1 MPARSSGFTLIEL
14 MITIGILGIAMA
26 IAVPDLLRFANQ
38 SRVKGVAENLA
49 QDLIF
54 ARTEAVRLGQTVR
67 PNMASTCY
75 GITSKSS
82 ACDCTKTNPAD
93 TNFCELKREG
103 DWRNITL
110 NKGSGHFD
118 GVVFDAVR
126 GFPNSST
133 MSILTAAQT
142 VEINHAQAGT
152 IKVSMSII
160 GNVCLSSS
168 GSSKIA
174 GYNDAC

>member
-14 MITIGILGIAMA
+14 MVTIVILGIVLA
-26 IAVPDLLRFANQ
+26 IAAPDLMRFVNQ

-49 QDLIF
+49 QDLVF
-54 ARTEAVRLGQTVR
+54 ARTEAVRLGKTVR
-67 PNMASTCY
+67 LNMASTCY
-75 GITSKSS
+75 GITSNSS
-82 ACDCTKTNPAD
+82 ACDCTKTSPAD

-110 NKGSGHFD
+110 NKGNHFD
-118 GVVFDAVR
+118 GVVFDSIR
-126 GFPNSST
+126 GFPNSSS
-133 MSILTAAQT
+133 MGILTAAQT
-142 VEINHAQAGT
+142 VEIGQTNVGAV
-152 IKVSMSII
+152 KVSMSII

-168 GSSKIA
+168 ASSKIS